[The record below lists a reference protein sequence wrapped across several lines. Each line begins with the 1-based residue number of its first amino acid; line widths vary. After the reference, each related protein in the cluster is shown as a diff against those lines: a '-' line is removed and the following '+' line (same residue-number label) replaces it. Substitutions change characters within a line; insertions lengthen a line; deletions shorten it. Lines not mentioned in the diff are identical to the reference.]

1 MFHCDVLA
9 GRRADGQF
17 SLRCIGVG
25 LSGITA
31 CLAGAREVVISDYP
45 AKELLD
51 NISRNVQNAIAP
63 GHQSQCRVQGY
74 MWGDCS
80 SEFAVNH
87 KHSFSRIIAAD
98 CYWMPGEH
106 ENLVRSMLFL
116 LSTSSDARVLAI
128 AGFHTGRAKLA
139 GFFEEAELQ
148 GLEVEQIH
156 EEDVAGNRREWAK
169 ERDGGFE
176 DHTERKRWLVLA
188 ILKRRAA

>member
-1 MFHCDVLA
+1 MAIC
-9 GRRADGQF
+9 G
-17 SLRCIGVG
+17 IGVG

-45 AKELLD
+45 ATELLE
-51 NISRNVQNAIAP
+51 NISRNVRSAIAP
-63 GHQSQCRVQGY
+63 AYQPQCQVQGY

-80 SEFAVNH
+80 SEFALRN
-87 KHSFSRIIAAD
+87 KHAFSRIIAAD

-116 LSTSSDARVLAI
+116 LDLSPDARILAI

-139 GFFEEAELQ
+139 GFFDEAESQ

-156 EEDVAGNRREWAK
+156 EEDVAGNRREWLK
-169 ERDGGFE
+169 ERDGGLE
-176 DHTERKRWLVLA
+176 NHTERKRWLVLA
-188 ILKRRAA
+188 ILKRRKV